1 MSTTGTDGATSTT
14 GRPLRAGVV
23 GFGWAGQQHMQ
34 AYAQHPGVE
43 LVAIA
48 GLEDGPRRELGERL
62 GVAESGRYAGYQE
75 MIDDAGLDVVSVA
88 TPTALHAPVAVAAL
102 NAGVHVLSEKPL
114 AEDADRGAEMVAA
127 ARANDRVLDVS
138 FNHRRRG
145 DVKALK
151 RLVDDG
157 LLGEVYYAKAG
168 WLRRS
173 GIPGLGTWF
182 TRRSLAGGGPMMD
195 IGVHMLDMALHL
207 LGEPGAETVSAATYA
222 EFGPR
227 GRGGSATRAAAA
239 PDASGTVPYEV
250 EDLSTAFVRLTGG
263 ATLLLEASWASYVEQ
278 DQLYVVLY
286 GSEGGAVLGSPG
298 VWNASQLHVLSEV
311 HGIPALLTPDLPPD
325 GHHRE
330 AVDDFVAKVLAPDR
344 SGQHG
349 DHLLTRSRIVDAAYR
364 SAETRRE
371 VVLG

>member
-1 MSTTGTDGATSTT
+1 MSPT
-14 GRPLRAGVV
+14 LRAGVV
-23 GFGWAGQQHMQ
+23 GLGWAGQQHMA
-34 AYAQHPGVE
+34 AYARHPDVE

-48 GLEDGPRRELGERL
+48 GLEDGPRRTLGESL
-62 GVAESGRYAGYQE
+62 GVPVEGRYRGYAE
-75 MIDDAGLDVVSVA
+75 MIDSAGLDVVSVA

-102 NAGVHVLSEKPL
+102 RAGVHVLSEKPM
-114 AEDADRGAEMVAA
+114 AENAERAAEMVAA

-151 RLVDDG
+151 QLVDDG
-157 LLGEVYYAKAG
+157 LLGEIYYAKAG

-182 TRRSLAGGGPMMD
+182 TRQALAGGGPMMD

-207 LGEPGAETVSAATYA
+207 MGEPGAETVSAATYA

-227 GRGGSATRAAAA
+227 GRGGSATRAAAT

-250 EDLSTAFVRLTGG
+250 EDLSTAFVRLAGG
-263 ATLLLEASWASYVEQ
+263 ATLLLEASWASYVER
-278 DQLYVVLY
+278 DSLYVVLY
-286 GSEGGAVLGSPG
+286 GSEGGAVLGSPE
-298 VWNASQLHVLSEV
+298 VWNTSRLTVLSEV
-311 HGIPALLTPDLPPD
+311 RGIPALLTPDLPPD
-325 GHHRE
+325 GHHGE
-330 AVDDFVAKVLAPDR
+330 AVDDFVAKVQAPDR
-344 SGQHG
+344 SGLHG
-349 DHLLTRSRIVDAAYR
+349 DQLLTRSRIVDAAYR
-364 SAETRRE
+364 SAETHRE